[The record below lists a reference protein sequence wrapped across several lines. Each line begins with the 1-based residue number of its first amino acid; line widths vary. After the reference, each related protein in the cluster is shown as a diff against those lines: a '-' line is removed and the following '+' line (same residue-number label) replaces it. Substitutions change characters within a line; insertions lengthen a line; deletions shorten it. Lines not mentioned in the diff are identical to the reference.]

1 MGDYLGQRRLQGDA
15 EPTVEERGPGFVRTL
30 TMAALDTDARVGPSA
45 AGAAETSL
53 ERSGLRWRAGL
64 EALVV
69 LSGSFAFAVFLTWP
83 LVFHLGTRIYGPP
96 GDSTGEIYNLWSFA
110 HGGFHVFGVGH
121 ITATGA
127 PFGWDQGNG
136 VNVQRLWYI
145 FPAYLAAKVIGE
157 IAAYNLIVLTGLA
170 FSGAAMYWLVRS
182 VVHGPASPFVAAWAG
197 FVYMVFPWHVVK
209 AAGHAG
215 LTHIEGFP
223 LLLLA
228 VLVWFRSPTL
238 LRATAVV
245 LATALLWLTSGY
257 YGVAAMVALAV
268 LLPVAA
274 VSHRRRLGTRKAA
287 TGIISVGGGAL
298 FIVLLMSLFA
308 RLGNIDTGYFIARS
322 EGDLIGYGARP
333 WEYVLPAYS
342 NPHFGT
348 AGWLTAHLHGSNFAE
363 SSLYVGWVT
372 ILLAGGW
379 LLWAFAARRRL
390 GSEPKFI
397 GVGFAAVVAAALLFS
412 LPSPIPHTSVPTP
425 SRLVWEV
432 ASQFR
437 VPTRFQAL
445 VMAGL
450 VPLAAL
456 ALAGISK
463 KAIVA
468 FRSRA
473 AAIAVCALFGLLS
486 WFELSVA
493 SPGLTALNLPPAE
506 YLALQKAPPGIVAE
520 YPLVAL
526 DEARNSDYT
535 FWRRVDGR
543 RLLNGAA
550 RGSFP
555 NAVRE
560 GLVDPLAPG
569 TAAALSALGVSTILV
584 HADVYTSLGVPKQA
598 PRNLGSGYRLLGRF
612 PDGTSMW
619 KVTAPPAPIAT
630 FRNGFGAPELTG
642 REPSRWLLANDGT
655 IELYARRA
663 GLYRASL
670 GVVSY
675 GQPRTVWI
683 GGNGRSRRFVAPPG
697 GGEFS
702 LLLRVPAGQSILKVE
717 TRPGP
722 EPIPDGRSV
731 SVYMSNWQ
739 FAPAPPARA
748 GSPRPVAAE
757 PARG

>member
-1 MGDYLGQRRLQGDA
+1 MQRTA
-15 EPTVEERGPGFVRTL
+15 EDRV
-30 TMAALDTDARVGPSA
+30 VGPASA
-45 AGAAETSL
+45 GGVEAPR
-53 ERSGLRWRAGL
+53 ERPRLWWRVGL
-64 EALVV
+64 EALIV

-83 LVFHLGTRIYGPP
+83 LVLHMGTRIYGPP
-96 GDSTGEIYNLWSFA
+96 GDSTAEIYNLWSFT
-110 HGGFHVFGVGH
+110 HSGFHILGTSH
-121 ITATGA
+121 ETATGA

-170 FSGAAMYWLVRS
+170 LSGAAMYWLVRS
-182 VVHGPASPFVAAWAG
+182 LVRGPATAFVAAWAG
-197 FVYMVFPWHVVK
+197 FVYIVFPWHVVK

-228 VLVWFRSPTL
+228 VLAWFRSPTSA
-238 LRATAVV
+238 RATAIA
-245 LATALLWLTSGY
+245 LATALLWITSGY

-274 VSHRRRLGTRKAA
+274 LSHRRRLGTGRAA
-287 TGIISVGGGAL
+287 AGVGVVFGGAFL
-298 FIVLLMSLFA
+298 VALVILAFGRI
-308 RLGNIDTGYFIARS
+308 GDINTGYFISRS
-322 EGDLIGYGARP
+322 KADLIAYGARP

-342 NPHFGT
+342 NPHFDT
-348 AGWLTAHLHGSNFAE
+348 AGWLTPRLHGSNFAE

-379 LLWAFAARRRL
+379 LLWALAARRRL
-390 GSEPKFI
+390 GREQKFVAI
-397 GVGFAAVVAAALLFS
+397 GFAAVVAAALLFS

-445 VMAGL
+445 VMAAL

-456 ALAGISK
+456 GLAGICRR
-463 KAIVA
+463 ALVA

-473 AAIAVCALFGLLS
+473 AAVAVCAVFGLFS
-486 WFELSVA
+486 WYELSVS
-493 SPGLTALNLPPAE
+493 SPGLAAVDAPPPE
-506 YLALQKAPPGIVAE
+506 YLALRKAPPGIVAE

-526 DEARNSDYT
+526 DQARNSDYT

-543 RLLNGAA
+543 RLLNGASH
-550 RGSFP
+550 GSFP
-555 NAVRE
+555 DLVRE
-560 GLVDPLAPG
+560 ALEDPASPG

-584 HADVYTSLGVPKQA
+584 HPDAYTSFGVPK
-598 PRNLGSGYRLLGRF
+598 PVPNDLGSGYRVLGRF

-619 KVTAPPAPIAT
+619 KVTAPPAPALAT
-630 FRNGFGAPELTG
+630 FGNGFGASELTG
-642 REPSRWLLANDGT
+642 RPSRWLLENDGT
-655 IELYARRA
+655 IEMYARKA
-663 GLYRASL
+663 GLYRARI
-670 GVVSY
+670 GMVSY

-683 GGNGRSRRFVAPPG
+683 EGGRGSRRFVAPPG
-697 GGEFS
+697 GADFS
-702 LLLRVPAGQSILKVE
+702 LLLHVPAGQSTLTVK

-722 EPIPDGRSV
+722 ERIPDGRSV
-731 SVYMSNWQ
+731 SIYMSNWQ
-739 FAPAPPARA
+739 FARARPARA
-748 GSPRPVAAE
+748 GSPRPVVVE

>member
-1 MGDYLGQRRLQGDA
+1 M
-15 EPTVEERGPGFVRTL
+15 TT
-30 TMAALDTDARVGPSA
+30 TDTDSRVGPSA
-45 AGAAETSL
+45 AAAVETPVDG
-53 ERSGLRWRAGL
+53 RRLRWRVGL
-64 EALVV
+64 EALIV

-83 LVFHLGTRIYGPP
+83 LVLHLGTRIYGPP
-96 GDSTGEIYNLWSFA
+96 GDSTAEIYNLWSFT
-110 HGGFHVFGVGH
+110 HGGFHVLGVSH
-121 ITATGA
+121 VTATGA

-136 VNVQRLWYI
+136 VNVQRLWYM
-145 FPAYLAAKVIGE
+145 FPAYLAAKAIGE
-157 IAAYNLIVLTGLA
+157 IAAYNLIVLSGLGL
-170 FSGAAMYWLVRS
+170 SGAAMYWLVRS
-182 VVHGPASPFVAAWAG
+182 LVRGPVAPFVAAWAG
-197 FVYMVFPWHVVK
+197 FVYVVFPWHVVK

-238 LRATAVV
+238 IRATAVA

-257 YGVAAMVALAV
+257 YGVVAIVALAT

-274 VSHRRRLGTRKAA
+274 VGHRRRLGTRRAA
-287 TGIISVGGGAL
+287 AGVISVCGG
-298 FIVLLMSLFA
+298 VLLVTLLISVFA
-308 RLGNIDTGYFIARS
+308 RLGKIDTGYFIPRS
-322 EGDLIGYGARP
+322 KFNLIAFGSRP

-342 NPHFGT
+342 NPHFDT
-348 AGWLTAHLHGSNFAE
+348 AGWLTAHLHDSNFSE
-363 SSLYVGWVT
+363 NSLYVGWVT

-379 LLWAFAARRRL
+379 ILWALSARRRL
-390 GSEPKFI
+390 GREQKFVGI
-397 GVGFAAVVAAALLFS
+397 GFTAVVAAALAFS

-425 SRLVWEV
+425 SELVWDV

-437 VPTRFQAL
+437 VPTRFQGL

-456 ALAGISK
+456 GLAGMSK
-463 KAIVA
+463 KALVA

-473 AAIAVCALFGLLS
+473 AVVAVCAVVGLLS

-493 SPGLTALNLPPAE
+493 SPGLTTLKPPPPE
-506 YLALQKAPPGIVAE
+506 YLALRKAPPGIIVE

-543 RLLNGAA
+543 RLLNGAS
-550 RGSFP
+550 RGSFSDL
-555 NAVRE
+555 VRE
-560 GLVDPLAPG
+560 ALVDPVSPG

-584 HADVYTSLGVPKQA
+584 HPDVYTSLGVPKQA
-598 PRNLGSGYRLLGRF
+598 PTEPGPGYRLLGRF

-619 KVTAPPAPIAT
+619 KVSASPAPALAA
-630 FRNGFGAPELTG
+630 FGSGFGPPELTG
-642 REPSRWLLANDGT
+642 RRLSRWLVATDGM
-655 IELYARRA
+655 IEMYARRA
-663 GLYRASL
+663 GLYRTRI

-675 GQPRTVWI
+675 DRPRTVWI
-683 GGNGRSRRFVAPPG
+683 EGGGRSRRFVAPPG

-702 LLLRVPAGQSILKVE
+702 LLVRVPAGRSTLTVE

-722 EPIPDGRSV
+722 EWIPDGRSV

-739 FAPAPPARA
+739 FGRALPAQA
-748 GSPRPVAAE
+748 GSPRVVAAE